1 MLCVH
6 DVRPVLPE
14 RLDCREGTQR
24 LQQVVILLWRQL
36 SLRCLYIVPRPRV
49 LQLPVSIL
57 TYVRHFPA
65 PLLVL
70 VSVIHC
76 RHWRQFERLF
86 ARNSNSISK
95 SNPEQYCF
103 QRREA
108 SSEEGSARVLV
119 KRRGRS
125 SVCLQVECVGTM
137 EAV

>member
-14 RLDCREGTQR
+14 HLDYREGTQR
-24 LQQVVILLWRQL
+24 LQQVVILLWCQL

-65 PLLVL
+65 QLLVL

-76 RHWRQFERLF
+76 LHWRQFELLF
-86 ARNSNSISK
+86 ARNSNSVSK

-103 QRREA
+103 QLREA

-119 KRRGRS
+119 KRSGRS
-125 SVCLQVECVGTM
+125 SVCLQVVCVGTM
-137 EAV
+137 EV